1 MGVLKELLGGEVVGW
16 GVLKGR
22 LLGGTSVGLGVL
34 KELLGGKLVGLG
46 ILEGELLED
55 GFSRR
60 IEESIEKHELLNGVY
75 HIDTVVPGKARSSRI
90 MDPIRSFSFS
100 LAFSISFFDLF
111 ASWRAN
117 CGNKV

>member
-1 MGVLKELLGGEVVGW
+1 MLKGGLLEGEVVGW

-22 LLGGTSVGLGVL
+22 LPGGTSVGLGIL

-60 IEESIEKHELLNGVY
+60 IEEGIEKHKLLNGLY

-90 MDPIRSFSFS
+90 MDPICSFSFS